1 MEKKETSKEKVS
13 IQFTANRNPF
23 VNIKNIE
30 RVGTKQYIEFGP
42 NNTLPNDIITTL
54 ENSPKTSSII
64 KSLAKYIEGDGFD
77 MENMDD
83 KTKKFLE
90 NQYGDDDMEDIVE
103 KMALDLMY
111 FGGTS
116 LNTVWSNDGSVISLV
131 KHVPFQ
137 KVRIYNPD
145 LNTEDRKFLLS
156 KDWADSKEKTR
167 TIEISEFNAQNK
179 KDKSQLLYIKRY
191 TVGLDYYC
199 LPHWYS
205 SYNYARLDTEIMRY
219 QLACAVDGYTP
230 SLLFNL
236 ATGIPAPEQQEDIA
250 KRMDEKFKGSTGAK
264 TILTFSDGKETAPE
278 ITVIDQTAAD
288 SKYLNVEEMVLNN
301 VLIAN
306 NITNPNMVGVRVPGE
321 LGGSEQII
329 ESFLLLQETFITTFQ
344 KIIEKKLNLLNYYAN
359 NMDENLTPIK
369 IKKFNIEKL
378 LWKKE

>member
-1 MEKKETSKEKVS
+1 MENKENKKEKVS
-13 IQFTANRNPF
+13 IQFTANRNPY

-30 RVGTKQYIEFGP
+30 KVGTRQYIEFGP
-42 NNTLPNDIITTL
+42 NNILPNDIITTL
-54 ENSPKTSSII
+54 ENSPKTASIL

-77 MENMDD
+77 IENMDD
-83 KTKKFLE
+83 KTLRFLE
-90 NQYGDDDMEDIVE
+90 NQYGDDDMEEIVE

-116 LNTVWSNDGSVISLV
+116 LNTVWSNDGSRISLV

-145 LNTEDRKFLLS
+145 LNTENRKFLLS

-167 TIEISEFNAQNK
+167 TIEVAEFDAQNK
-179 KDKSQLLYIKRY
+179 EEKSQLLYIKRY

-205 SYNYARLDTEIMRY
+205 AYNYARLDSEIMRY
-219 QLACAVDGYTP
+219 QLACAIDGYTP

-250 KRMDEKFKGSTGAK
+250 KKMDEKFKGSTGAK
-264 TILTFSDGKETAPE
+264 TILTFSDGKESAPE

-359 NMDENLTPIK
+359 GMDENLTPIK
-369 IKKFNIEKL
+369 IKQFNITKL
-378 LWKKE
+378 LWNKE